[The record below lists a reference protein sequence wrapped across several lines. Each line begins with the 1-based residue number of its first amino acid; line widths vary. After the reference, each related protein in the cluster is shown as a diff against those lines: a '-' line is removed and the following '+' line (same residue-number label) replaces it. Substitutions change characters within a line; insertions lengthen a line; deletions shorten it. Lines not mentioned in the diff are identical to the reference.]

1 MCSHVVHHI
10 VNESEIVIREVEVM
24 EKICAVIDLEGF
36 QLESMGG
43 FHVREL
49 GFCDW
54 ERNRKGSVTYE
65 TFGRVSDLPEK
76 DRKSVVFVTNKI
88 HGLSYYPTPQE
99 NAYPPWR
106 IDDHV
111 RAIYQMAKTRQRDRI
126 GYKGGHV
133 EKDLLERLK
142 IPSHNLEDD
151 GCPRFREM
159 KRLAGV
165 ESCGHHRNPRIH
177 HCPKV
182 ECEHFVN
189 WMREKSDL

>member
-1 MCSHVVHHI
+1 
-10 VNESEIVIREVEVM
+10 M

-36 QLESMGG
+36 QLNSMGG

-54 ERNRKGSVTYE
+54 ACYRKGSVAYE
-65 TFGRVSDLPEK
+65 TFGRFIDLPKE
-76 DRKSVVFVTNKI
+76 DRKNVAFVTNQI
-88 HGLSYYPTPQE
+88 HGLPYSPAPQE
-99 NAYPPWR
+99 NACAPWL

-111 RAIYQMAKTRQRDRI
+111 RAIYQQAKTRQRDHI

-133 EKDLLERLK
+133 EKDLLERLN
-142 IPSHNLEDD
+142 IPSYNLEED
-151 GCPRFREM
+151 GCPPFRKM

-165 ESCGHHRNPRIH
+165 KDCGHHRNPRVH

-182 ECEHFVN
+182 ECEHFVC
-189 WMREKSDL
+189 WMREKSGL